1 MKQQKYLL
9 SKGKIVLSDY
19 REYANFNLC
28 RGKLSRVIRTAVTV
42 WVVIIAAYLAVVGFA
57 SQNSTLVLVGGLILL
72 CLGTFFALLRKQVKT
87 VCVKKQEYLYAT
99 HQVQFGNNGLIYS
112 VLFDPEHNGRKL
124 EDTQD
129 DFFYTDF
136 FRVYETGGFFYLYLD
151 KKSTI
156 IVPKR
161 NMMPADSLELRKLL
175 AEKLEKKFIR
185 CI

>member
-9 SKGKIVLSDY
+9 SKGKVVLSDY

-28 RGKLSRVIRTAVTV
+28 RSKFSRVIRTAVMA
-42 WVVIIAAYLAVVGFA
+42 WVILIALYLAVVGFVA
-57 SQNSTLVLVGGLILL
+57 QSSVLVLAGGVLLL
-72 CLGTFFALLRKQVKT
+72 CLGTFFGLLRKQVKT
-87 VCVKKQEYLYAT
+87 VCIKKQEYLYAT

-112 VLFDPEHNGRKL
+112 VLFDPEHNSHKL

-136 FRVYETGGFFYLYLD
+136 FRVYETGGFFYLYID

-161 NMMPADSLELRKLL
+161 NMMPADSLELRTLL
-175 AEKLEKKFIR
+175 SQKLEKKFIR